1 MALISNNKYKGVDN
15 MKNYNIEL
23 NKNIWEHLRTY
34 LQQNNIYY
42 ETSGIKRDLLHIE
55 LRASEAQAQDINL
68 YLDFIYTIC

>member
-1 MALISNNKYKGVDN
+1 MALISKINYKGVDN

-23 NKNIWEHLRTY
+23 NKNIWEHLRAY

-42 ETSGIKRDLLHIE
+42 EASGIKGDLLHIQ
-55 LRASEAQAQDINL
+55 LRASEEQATEINL

>member
-1 MALISNNKYKGVDN
+1 

-23 NKNIWEHLRTY
+23 SKNIWEHLRAY

-42 ETSGIKRDLLHIE
+42 ETSSIKDDLLHIQ
-55 LRASEAQAQDINL
+55 LRASEEQATDINL

>member
-1 MALISNNKYKGVDN
+1 

-23 NKNIWEHLRTY
+23 SKNIWEHLRAY

-42 ETSGIKRDLLHIE
+42 ETSSIKGDLLHIE
-55 LRASEAQAQDINL
+55 LRASEAQATDINL

>member
-1 MALISNNKYKGVDN
+1 MALISNNNYKGVDT

-23 NKNIWEHLRTY
+23 NKNIWEHLRAY

-42 ETSGIKRDLLHIE
+42 EASGIKDDLLHIQ
-55 LRASEAQAQDINL
+55 LRASEEQATDINL

>member
-1 MALISNNKYKGVDN
+1 

-23 NKNIWEHLRTY
+23 SKNIWEHLRAY

-42 ETSGIKRDLLHIE
+42 ETSSIKGDLLHIE
-55 LRASEAQAQDINL
+55 LRASESQATDINL

>member
-1 MALISNNKYKGVDN
+1 

-23 NKNIWEHLRTY
+23 SKNIWEQLRTY

-42 ETSGIKRDLLHIE
+42 EASGIKGDLLHIE
-55 LRASEAQAQDINL
+55 LRASEEQATNINL

>member
-1 MALISNNKYKGVDN
+1 

-23 NKNIWEHLRTY
+23 NKNIWEHLRAY

-42 ETSGIKRDLLHIE
+42 ETSGIKDDLLHIQ
-55 LRASEAQAQDINL
+55 LRASEEQANDINL

>member
-1 MALISNNKYKGVDN
+1 

-23 NKNIWEHLRTY
+23 NKNIWEHLRAY

-42 ETSGIKRDLLHIE
+42 ETSSIKGDLLHIQ
-55 LRASEAQAQDINL
+55 LRASEKQATNINL

>member
-1 MALISNNKYKGVDN
+1 

-23 NKNIWEHLRTY
+23 NKNIWEHLRAY

-42 ETSGIKRDLLHIE
+42 ETSSIKGDLLHIE
-55 LRASEAQAQDINL
+55 LRASEAQVTDINL

>member
-1 MALISNNKYKGVDN
+1 

-23 NKNIWEHLRTY
+23 SINIWEHLRAY

-42 ETSGIKRDLLHIE
+42 ETSSMRDDLLHIQ
-55 LRASEAQAQDINL
+55 LRASEEQATDINL

>member
-1 MALISNNKYKGVDN
+1 

-23 NKNIWEHLRTY
+23 SKNIWEHLRAY

-42 ETSGIKRDLLHIE
+42 ETSSIKGDLLHIE
-55 LRASEAQAQDINL
+55 LRASEKQATDINL

>member
-1 MALISNNKYKGVDN
+1 

-23 NKNIWEHLRTY
+23 SKNIWEHLRTY

-42 ETSGIKRDLLHIE
+42 ETSSIKGDLLHIE
-55 LRASEAQAQDINL
+55 LRASKKQATDINL

>member
-1 MALISNNKYKGVDN
+1 

-23 NKNIWEHLRTY
+23 SKNIWEHLRAY

-42 ETSGIKRDLLHIE
+42 ETSSMRDDLLHIQ
-55 LRASEAQAQDINL
+55 LRASEEQATDINL

>member
-1 MALISNNKYKGVDN
+1 

-23 NKNIWEHLRTY
+23 NKNIWEHLRAY

-42 ETSGIKRDLLHIE
+42 ETSSIKGDLLHIQ
-55 LRASEAQAQDINL
+55 LRASEEQPNDINL

>member
-1 MALISNNKYKGVDN
+1 

-23 NKNIWEHLRTY
+23 NKNIWEHLRAY

-42 ETSGIKRDLLHIE
+42 ETSSIKGDLLHIE
-55 LRASEAQAQDINL
+55 LRASEAQATDINL

>member
-1 MALISNNKYKGVDN
+1 

-23 NKNIWEHLRTY
+23 SKNIWEHLKAY

-42 ETSGIKRDLLHIE
+42 ETSSIKGDLLHIQ
-55 LRASEAQAQDINL
+55 LRASEAQATDINL

>member
-1 MALISNNKYKGVDN
+1 

-23 NKNIWEHLRTY
+23 SKNIWEHLRAY

-42 ETSGIKRDLLHIE
+42 ETSSIKGDLLHIQ
-55 LRASEAQAQDINL
+55 LRASEKQATDINL

>member
-1 MALISNNKYKGVDN
+1 

-23 NKNIWEHLRTY
+23 SKNIWEHLRAY

-42 ETSGIKRDLLHIE
+42 ETSSIKGDLLHIE
-55 LRASEAQAQDINL
+55 LRASEAQATNINL